1 MKKSLFIILICLC
14 SYTAKSQT
22 DTTAKQEVFYTVD
35 VLPEYPGGIE
45 KMYRFINKNLKYPKQ
60 AKENS
65 IMGTVQVKFIVE
77 KDGTLTNIEIS
88 QGLNTEIDAEA
99 IRLVSLF
106 PKWHPGLAAG
116 MPARVQYTI
125 PIKFPHN

>member
-1 MKKSLFIILICLC
+1 
-14 SYTAKSQT
+14 
-22 DTTAKQEVFYTVD
+22 
-35 VLPEYPGGIE
+35 
-45 KMYRFINKNLKYPKQ
+45 MYRFINKNLKYPKQ
-60 AKENS
+60 AKVNS
-65 IMGTVQVKFIVE
+65 IIGTVQVRFIVE

-88 QGLNTEIDAEA
+88 KGLLSTEINAEA

-106 PKWHPGLAAG
+106 PKWHPGMAAG